1 MLVLRPFFQPASAH
15 PAETRRPRLPQR
27 LACPFASATYTPSID
42 FRVGD
47 SAPVKGKM
55 YSQHGYDSVNHVK
68 QALYADSVFA
78 WMQISH
84 RHGWAFGHVILAAA

>member
-27 LACPFASATYTPSID
+27 LASTFASATYRPYID
-42 FRVGD
+42 LRVGD
-47 SAPVKGKM
+47 SVTVKSKM
-55 YSQHGYDSVNHVK
+55 YSQHSYDSVNHVK

-84 RHGWAFGHVILAAA
+84 RDGYAFGHIILAAA